1 MVVFS
6 LSTTGAVTLSASLCR
21 PLKNEGM
28 YSDGMSAKSARPIK
42 KVSISFIII
51 TLWIL

>member
-6 LSTTGAVTLSASLCR
+6 LSTTGVVTLSASLCR

-28 YSDGMSAKSARPIK
+28 SARPIK